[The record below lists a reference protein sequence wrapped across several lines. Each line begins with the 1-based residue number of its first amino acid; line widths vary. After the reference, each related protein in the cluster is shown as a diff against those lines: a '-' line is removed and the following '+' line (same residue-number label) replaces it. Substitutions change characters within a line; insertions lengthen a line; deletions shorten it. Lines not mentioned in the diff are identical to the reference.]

1 MENITNSAELKKA
14 IQQLEVEQYVCGQQL
29 KEQLFDTYESFKG
42 INIFKSTLKDV
53 VSSPFII
60 DNLIGTAISL
70 ATGYLSNKILI
81 GVSGKLFSKIF
92 GSVIQSGIKKIITHK
107 PQSIQSFGKNIIQHF
122 LHKKQSPSQL

>member
-1 MENITNSAELKKA
+1 MDNITNSAELKKA

-29 KEQLFDTYESFKG
+29 KEQLYDTYESFKA
-42 INIFKSTLKDV
+42 INLFKNTLKDV
-53 VSSPFII
+53 ISSPFII
-60 DNLIGTAISL
+60 DNLIGTAMSL

-122 LHKKQSPSQL
+122 LHKKQSIT

>member
-29 KEQLFDTYESFKG
+29 KEQLYDTYESFKA
-42 INIFKSTLKDV
+42 INLFKNTLKDV
-53 VSSPFII
+53 ISSPFII
-60 DNLIGTAISL
+60 DNLIGTAMSL
-70 ATGYLSNKILI
+70 ATGCLSNKILI

-122 LHKKQSPSQL
+122 LHKKQSIT

>member
-14 IQQLEVEQYVCGQQL
+14 IQLLEVEQYVCGQQL
-29 KEQLFDTYESFKG
+29 KEQLINTYRSFNT
-42 INIFKSTLKDV
+42 ITLLKSTLKEV
-53 VSSPFII
+53 VSSPFLI
-60 DNLIGTAISL
+60 DNLIGTGLSL

-122 LHKKQSPSQL
+122 LHKKQSIT